1 MKKLKFALVLILTL
15 TILSLPTSKIFAWK
29 NPLPLEK
36 YQQETVEFRAAWVA
50 TVFNLDMKMQ
60 EGTNEYAIQDW
71 KNRYL
76 AMLDTLQQFNMN
88 AIVFQI
94 RPANDAFYP
103 SKYNPWSEYLAGYG
117 VNPGWDPLKWMI
129 EVTHERGIE
138 YHAWLNPYRVTAKS
152 YDNPY
157 LTKDAATNSNRVVEY
172 DQNALNKS
180 KEQNLLNKTIT
191 GIDNP
196 VFKTGEELYH
206 SVLLGTGN
214 QYVLNPA
221 AEETI
226 EHLKLTIEE
235 IVDNYDIDGIHFD
248 DYFYPDDATYS
259 GTNSKLKG
267 MTFSV
272 EPYVELSDY
281 QKYTDAGG
289 NLSIYDW
296 RRDNVNKLIKSLSD
310 LIREKNETKKIKCAF
325 GISPAARWA
334 PSIESCG
341 VGNPRGAVGGMDDS
355 CNNYYSYSDLYADTY
370 KWAKEE
376 WVDYILPQNYTNL
389 DSNYISIAQW
399 WSNALS
405 RSDTKLYIGTP
416 SYKIDEWADAL
427 ELYYQIRYNQSSNL
441 RVDGYCMYDYTSLV
455 EGKGANAMNAVGQ
468 ALWKTDALT
477 PLYDYYE
484 YDNSTISSLVA
495 PDLTCE
501 KTNTYKVSLHHTDK
515 VKAYEIL
522 SFDEGAD
529 VTDFSQGKRCALKID
544 TDCEFE
550 LVTEAGKQYIMV
562 AYNESNKLQSAYIKL
577 VFPPEKENEAP
588 IIKNVSKIEKEYLTG
603 STFDVTINA
612 EDPEGLELNY
622 QVYVI
627 EKGDE
632 ILLNEGSIPTD
643 TNTIT
648 VTVGPYYYTLSGKL
662 KIVVGD
668 GKKQAEVNYDF
679 SVVNEYSQP
688 SEPTPE
694 PTKKGCKKKSIMN
707 ISFLIGVS
715 AFIILLRKKEK

>member
-1 MKKLKFALVLILTL
+1 MKKLKFVLVLLLTL
-15 TILSLPTSKIFAWK
+15 TILVLPTSKIFAWT

-117 VNPGWDPLKWMI
+117 VDPGWDPLKWMI

-138 YHAWLNPYRVTAKS
+138 YHAWLNPYRVTGSTYSIPYTETDKGTGIKKVID
-152 YDNPY
+152 YDE
-157 LTKDAATNSNRVVEY
+157 T
-172 DQNALNKS
+172 ALNQDKH
-180 KEQNLLNKTIT
+180 NVFVNKPIE
-191 GIDNP
+191 GISNP
-196 VFKTGEELYH
+196 AFATGEQLEH
-206 SVLLGTGN
+206 NVLLGVEGK
-214 QYVLNPA
+214 YILNPA
-221 AEETI
+221 ADETI

-248 DYFYPDDATYS
+248 DYFYPDDSSYS
-259 GTNSKLKG
+259 GTNAALKG
-267 MTFSV
+267 KTFSA
-272 EPYVELSDY
+272 EPYVEMADY
-281 QKYTDAGG
+281 NDYLNEGG

-296 RRDNVNKLIKSLSD
+296 RRENVNNLIKSLSD
-310 LIREKNETKKIKCAF
+310 IMREKNASKNVKCAF

-334 PSIESCG
+334 PSVESCG
-341 VGNPRGAVGGMDDS
+341 VGNPRGAVGGMDGS

-389 DSNYISIAQW
+389 DSNYISIVKW

-405 RSDTKLYIGTP
+405 RSNTKLYMGTP
-416 SYKIDEWADAL
+416 SYKIDEWADTL

-455 EGKGANAMNAVGQ
+455 EGKGANAMNAVAQ

-495 PDLTCE
+495 PNLTFE

-550 LVTEAGKQYIMV
+550 LATEAGKQYIMV

-577 VFPPEKENEAP
+577 VLPPEKENKTP

-603 STFDVTINA
+603 TTFDITITA

-632 ILLNEGSIPTD
+632 ILVNEGNIPTD
-643 TNTIT
+643 TDTIT
-648 VTVGPYYYTLSGKL
+648 VTVGPYLYTLSGKL
-662 KIVVGD
+662 KIVVDD
-668 GKKQAEVNYDF
+668 GKKQAEVDYDF
-679 SVVNEYSQP
+679 SIVNEYTQP
-688 SEPTPE
+688 SAPIPE

-707 ISFLIGVS
+707 VSFLVGIS
-715 AFIILLRKKEK
+715 TFIILLRKKEK